1 MNLTTISIAAG
12 ITRATSDSKHFV
24 VDRERGVLVE
34 EEMSLRRLEQFAREQ
49 GAIEPWEELER
60 PFCTPPPPEDDDD
73 EGARLILAI
82 PIAGRGTCIAGLA
95 GRSTKTA
102 A

>member
-49 GAIEPWEELER
+49 GAIEPWEELSGHSARRRR
-60 PFCTPPPPEDDDD
+60 PRMTTT
-73 EGARLILAI
+73 R
-82 PIAGRGTCIAGLA
+82 GRD
-95 GRSTKTA
+95 
-102 A
+102 